1 MCEHSLGHA
10 KESRHALEEV
20 IAKHAQGYAYAI
32 AQASWRGEKDNAFAW
47 LERAFQQRA
56 APHSLVIGRQ
66 AVAIVLPCFLPDR

>member
-47 LERAFQQRA
+47 LERAFQQRDGG
-56 APHSLVIGRQ
+56 SV
-66 AVAIVLPCFLPDR
+66 